1 MKADR
6 SGDILR
12 ESLKL
17 FLEKGF
23 HGASTR
29 EICRRVGI
37 SSGLFFHYFPTKEA
51 VYEHLV
57 GIGAEA
63 VVLDL
68 DVALA
73 DPLGHLTRTV
83 GSLLDIL
90 RSDAGS
96 AAMFVFMNQAQR
108 TPGISATV
116 DARFAEHDTI
126 VNSVPVIEE
135 GQRRGQVRAGDPLAL
150 STALWGA
157 VQGLAEELA
166 LHPDYPVPEADWY
179 LDIVRAPGGAA

>member
-1 MKADR
+1 MADR
-6 SGDILR
+6 TPEILR

-29 EICRRVGI
+29 EICRRAGI

-57 GIGAEA
+57 GIGVEA
-63 VVLDL
+63 LILDREA
-68 DVALA
+68 ALA
-73 DPLGHLTRTV
+73 DPLGYLTGAVEHLI
-83 GSLLDIL
+83 GML
-90 RSDAGS
+90 RGDAKS
-96 AAMFVFMNQAQR
+96 AAMFVFMNQVQR

-116 DARFAEHDTI
+116 DEQLAAHDII

-135 GQRRGQVRAGDPLAL
+135 GQRRGQLRSGDPLAL

-166 LHPDYPVPEADWY
+166 IHPGYPVPEAGWY
-179 LDIVRAPGGAA
+179 LDMVRAPGGAS